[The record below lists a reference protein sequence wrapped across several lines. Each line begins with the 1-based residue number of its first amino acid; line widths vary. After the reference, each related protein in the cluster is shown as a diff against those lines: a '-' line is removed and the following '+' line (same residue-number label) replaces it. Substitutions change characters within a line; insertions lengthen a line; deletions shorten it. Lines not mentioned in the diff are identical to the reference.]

1 METKLA
7 RISQLSK
14 ENPDMVFTSLGHLI
28 NKEMLENC
36 HVQMDGTKAVGIDGV
51 TKEEYGRNLEENLE
65 ALIESLKKKS
75 YKPKPARLVEIPK
88 DNGKMRPLSIYCY
101 EDKLVQEALRR
112 ILEAVFEPMFY
123 DEMMGFR
130 PNRGCHKA
138 IRKLN
143 IMLERKPTNYVLDA
157 DIKGFFQHLDHEWI
171 VRFIESRIKDPN
183 IIRLVRRMLKAGIM
197 NNYEFEADKPSEK
210 SCLKCNKC
218 VKYCPGNA
226 ILGNFEIDPR
236 KCLSYITQK
245 KEELSESEIQL
256 LKENGKVFGCDIC
269 QDVCPHNKDIQ
280 TTKICEFNNE
290 LITKINQEEIDEIS
304 NKEFKRRYKNRAFSW
319 RGRKIIKRNLD
330 IISDK
335 NKMDF

>member
-1 METKLA
+1 MNSEKLKSFCRNIGLKYVGIAGVGPYDNLERIIKNKLSNGHFTGMEEEVIEKRINPKLIMENA
-7 RISQLSK
+7 ESIIVCAFPYYTGEYEDSNLSK
-14 ENPDMVFTSLGHLI
+14 YCYGKDYHLVAKDYLQKICDYLSEEI
-28 NKEMLENC
+28 NNF
-36 HVQMDGTKAVGIDGV
+36 
-51 TKEEYGRNLEENLE
+51 EY
-65 ALIESLKKKS
+65 K
-75 YKPKPARLVEIPK
+75 YFV
-88 DNGKMRPLSIYCY
+88 DNGPLV
-101 EDKLVQEALRR
+101 DR
-112 ILEAVFEPMFY
+112 
-123 DEMMGFR
+123 
-130 PNRGCHKA
+130 
-138 IRKLN
+138 
-143 IMLERKPTNYVLDA
+143 
-157 DIKGFFQHLDHEWI
+157 HLAYLAGI
-171 VRFIESRIKDPN
+171 GYFGINNN
-183 IIRLVRRMLKAGIM
+183 IITDKYGSYIFIAYVV
-197 NNYEFEADKPSEK
+197 NNYEFEPDKPSEK